1 MGQHGPL
8 VATGDSSQ
16 AADREG
22 ETRVSDG
29 ARRASRLE
37 LPRWLDVRMMLGAA
51 LVLTSVVVG
60 ARVLASADHFSEVY
74 VARHSLVPG
83 EHLAAADLRIGQV
96 RFDGQG
102 ASYVAA
108 AGPAPVGYVV
118 TRYVASGELL
128 PLTALEPVG
137 SAIAVS
143 RDVTVPVAP
152 GHLPDSLGHGDLVDV
167 YVTPKVAVGARVPQ
181 PTRVL
186 AAVAVDS
193 EGGGAESLAAGS
205 TVAVE
210 LVVPAAA
217 VATMVHAVEAG
228 TIDLVRVPASSAAT
242 LPQPS
247 SPVRSSS
254 PAAGSETP

>member
-1 MGQHGPL
+1 L
-8 VATGDSSQ
+8 S
-16 AADREG
+16 E
-22 ETRVSDG
+22 G

-37 LPRWLDVRMMLGAA
+37 LPRWLDVRMVLGAV

-74 VARHSLVPG
+74 VARHALVPG
-83 EHLAAADLRIGQV
+83 EHLGAADLRIGQV
-96 RFDGQG
+96 RFNGEG

-118 TRYVASGELL
+118 TRYVASGELV
-128 PLTALEPVG
+128 PLSSLEPVG
-137 SAIAVS
+137 STTADS

-152 GHLPDSLGHGDLVDV
+152 GHLPDGLGHGDLVDV
-167 YVTPKVAVGARVPQ
+167 YVTPKVAVGARVPL

-193 EGGGAESLAAGS
+193 EGGGAQSLAAGS
-205 TVAVE
+205 TVAVV
-210 LVVPAAA
+210 LVVPGGA

-228 TIDLVRVPASSAAT
+228 TIDLVRVPASSVVDLART
-242 LPQPS
+242 
-247 SPVRSSS
+247 SS
-254 PAAGSETP
+254 PAPTAAASSATP